1 MSFYIYKKNKYQH
14 IFRYLILILCVGLSS
29 LMVYKSINLKNL
41 EYLQQEELFQLNQ
54 QYQELSHISTQENK
68 KSGINLAEI
77 ERMTFYPNNVIQL
90 KQIDYK
96 QQTQQ
101 IFIQGFAQSIED
113 IDQLKNDL
121 NQENI
126 FKDMNVTSATID
138 RNSKTFHLEF
148 RLQGQL

>member
-14 IFRYLILILCVGLSS
+14 IFRSLILILCAGLSS

-41 EYLQQEELFQLNQ
+41 VDRQQEELFQLQQ

-77 ERMTFYPNNVIQL
+77 ERMIFYPNNVIQL

-113 IDQLKNDL
+113 VDQLKTDL
-121 NQENI
+121 SQENI
-126 FKDMNVTSATID
+126 FKYINVTSAAMNH
-138 RNSKTFHLEF
+138 NSKTFHMEF
-148 RLQGQL
+148 RVQGQL

>member
-14 IFRYLILILCVGLSS
+14 IYRYLILILCVGVSS
-29 LMVYKSINLKNL
+29 LMIYKFINIKNL
-41 EYLQQEELFQLNQ
+41 VDRQQEELFQLQQ
-54 QYQELSHISTQENK
+54 QYQELSDISTQENK

-101 IFIQGFAQSIED
+101 IFIQGFAQSVED
-113 IDQLKNDL
+113 IDQLKTDL
-121 NQENI
+121 TQENI
-126 FKDMNVTSATID
+126 FKDINVTSAAMD
-138 RNSKTFHLEF
+138 RNSKTFHMEF

>member
-1 MSFYIYKKNKYQH
+1 MIYK
-14 IFRYLILILCVGLSS
+14 F
-29 LMVYKSINLKNL
+29 INIKNL
-41 EYLQQEELFQLNQ
+41 VDRQQEELFQLQQ

-77 ERMTFYPNNVIQL
+77 ERMIFYPNNVIQL

-113 IDQLKNDL
+113 VDQFKIGL
-121 NQENI
+121 NQE
-126 FKDMNVTSATID
+126 D
-138 RNSKTFHLEF
+138 
-148 RLQGQL
+148 

>member
-14 IFRYLILILCVGLSS
+14 IYRYLILTLCVGLSS
-29 LMVYKSINLKNL
+29 LMIYKLINIENL
-41 EYLQQEELFQLNQ
+41 VDHQQEELFQLQQ
-54 QYQELSHISTQENK
+54 QYQELSHIPTQENK

-101 IFIQGFAQSIED
+101 IFIQGFAKSVEEIE
-113 IDQLKNDL
+113 QLKIDL

-126 FKDMNVTSATID
+126 FRDINITSTAMD
-138 RNSKTFHLEF
+138 RNSKTFKMEF